1 MEQNGSQPLLH
12 KKGNFDSKIGF
23 ILASVGSAVGM
34 GNIWMFPYRL
44 SSFGGAAFLIPYF
57 LFIILFG
64 IVGLSG
70 EFGLGRL
77 TGTGPIGSYDYAM
90 KSRGKKGGK
99 LLGAIPL
106 LGSLG
111 IAIGYAVIV
120 GWVLKSVWGSITGE
134 ILKTEPR
141 AFFAQMASAFGNVP
155 WHLIVVAATVLILSA
170 GVLKGIEK
178 INKIMMPAFFILFLI
193 IAVRVAFL
201 PGAWEGYHYL
211 LVPRWEYLLKPDTW
225 VMAMGQAFFS
235 LSITGSGMI
244 IYGSYLSKKE
254 NIPHSA
260 GMTALLDTCAALVAG
275 FAIIPAVFAFGL
287 DPDSGPSLM
296 FITLPKV
303 FSQMPMGSL
312 FAALF
317 FLSVLFAGITS
328 LVNMFEV
335 CAEAAQRQFKMNRT
349 LSVLLVGVLVF
360 GVGLFIEA
368 EASTGKWMDI
378 ITVYVVPFGALL
390 GAVMIFWVLG
400 NQKIDEELNLG
411 RKKPLGKAFDFFG
424 KYVYIL
430 LAAAVFILGV
440 AYGGIG

>member
-1 MEQNGSQPLLH
+1 MKTEAENLTTGQSNAFH
-12 KKGNFDSKIGF
+12 SKIGF

-44 SSFGGAAFLIPYF
+44 GSYGGAAFLIPYF
-57 LFIILFG
+57 LFVALFG
-64 IVGLSG
+64 IIGLSG

-77 TGTGPIGSYDYAM
+77 TGTGPIGAYDYAL
-90 KSRGKKGGK
+90 KTRGKRGGA

-111 IAIGYAVIV
+111 IAVGYAIIV
-120 GWVLKSVWGSITGE
+120 GWVCRSIFGAVSGALLTEDSTVYFEEMTG
-134 ILKTEPR
+134 
-141 AFFAQMASAFGNVP
+141 AFGSVP
-155 WHLIVVAATVLILSA
+155 YHFFVIAVTVIILIF
-170 GVLKGIEK
+170 GVIQGIEK
-178 INKIMMPAFFILFLI
+178 VNKFMMPAFFLLFLI
-193 IAVRVAFL
+193 IAIRVSFL
-201 PGAWEGYHYL
+201 PGAMQGY
-211 LVPRWEYLLKPDTW
+211 EYLLLPKWEALLNPNTW

-254 NIPHSA
+254 DIPHSA
-260 GMTALLDTCAALVAG
+260 GMTALLDTCAALISG

-287 DPDSGPSLM
+287 DPASGPPLM

-303 FSQMPMGSL
+303 FSQMPFGQL

-317 FLSVLFAGITS
+317 FLSVFFAGITS

-335 CAEAAQRQFKMNRT
+335 CAASIQKHLKLNRKF
-349 LSVLLVGVLVF
+349 SVILVGIIAF
-360 GVGLFIEA
+360 IIGIFIEY
-368 EASTGKWMDI
+368 EPYMNTWMDI

-390 GAVMIFWVLG
+390 GAIIIFWVLG
-400 NQKIDEELNLG
+400 TKRLDAELNLG
-411 RKKPLGKAFDFFG
+411 RKKPISQVFDFFG
-424 KYVYIL
+424 KYVYIF
-430 LAAAVFILGV
+430 LAAIVFILGI

>member
-1 MEQNGSQPLLH
+1 MEQNGSRTPLQ
-12 KKGNFDSKIGF
+12 KKGSFDSKIGF

-57 LFIILFG
+57 LFVILFG

-70 EFGLGRL
+70 EFGFGRL

-99 LLGAIPL
+99 FFGAVPL

-134 ILKTEPR
+134 ILITESK
-141 AFFAQMASAFGNVP
+141 AFFTQMASAFGNVP
-155 WHLIVVAATVLILSA
+155 WHLIVVAVTVLILSA

-201 PGAWEGYHYL
+201 PGALEGYRYL
-211 LVPRWEYLLKPDTW
+211 LIPRWEYLLKPDTW

-254 NIPHSA
+254 DIPHSA

-349 LSVLLVGVLVF
+349 LSVLLVGAIVF

-368 EASTGKWMDI
+368 EASTGKWMDV

-400 NQKIDEELNLG
+400 TRKIDEELNLG
-411 RKKPLGKAFDFFG
+411 RKKPVGKVFDFFG